1 MKQINWILQANL
13 IKQDVIESIKA
24 ALAIDHISFEEVKI
38 IPFSDEFPQ
47 IEKTDYFNIF
57 YGSTTLILNAHKDTR
72 YKSGVFLDVDKF
84 NFKNYLQQ
92 WGDKMLN
99 FDSLVTTFRDFVTKD
114 YDDNSA
120 WFLRPVEDD
129 KSFSGTVMVFREI
142 KEMAERLINSNNP
155 YLTHNTLISVSSP
168 KKIEKEWRHF
178 IVNKKVISSSRYI
191 LNGEL
196 NVSATDIPTQLLE
209 FVNQCCSEYAPHDIF
224 VLDTALYNEN
234 YYVIECN
241 CFNGT
246 GFYNNDVITIIKAIN
261 KHLKT
266 IAKT

>member
-13 IKQDVIESIKA
+13 IKQSLIDSIKA
-24 ALAIDHISFEEVKI
+24 ALEIDNISYEEVKI
-38 IPFSDEFPQ
+38 IPFSDELPE
-47 IEKTDYFNIF
+47 IEKADYFNIF
-57 YGSTTLILNAHKDTR
+57 YGSTTLILNAYKDTR
-72 YKSGVFLDVDKF
+72 YKSGVFLDTEKF

-99 FDSLVTTFRDFVTKD
+99 FDSLVTTFSDFVTKD
-114 YDDNSA
+114 YDQISE
-120 WFLRPVEDD
+120 WFLRPIEDD
-129 KSFSGTVMVFREI
+129 KSFSGTVMTFGEI
-142 KEMAERLINSNNP
+142 KKMADELISSNNP

-168 KKIEKEWRHF
+168 KKIKKEWRHF

-209 FVNQCCSEYAPHDIF
+209 FVEECCLQYVPHDIF
-224 VLDTALYNEN
+224 VLDTALYNKN
-234 YYVIECN
+234 YYIIECN

-246 GFYNNDVITIIKAIN
+246 GFYSNDIANVIRAVN
-261 KHLKT
+261 KHLKNQRN
-266 IAKT
+266 